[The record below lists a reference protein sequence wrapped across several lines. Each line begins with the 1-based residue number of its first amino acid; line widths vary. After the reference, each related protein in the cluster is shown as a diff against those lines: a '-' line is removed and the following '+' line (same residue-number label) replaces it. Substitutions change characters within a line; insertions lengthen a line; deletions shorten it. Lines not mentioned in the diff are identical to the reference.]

1 MNFDFTEEQL
11 ALQDTVR
18 RFVARDYTFEKRR
31 AIRDAAPGWSREVWQ
46 ALADLGVL
54 AINIDED
61 TAASAM
67 GRRKPGW

>member
-31 AIRDAAPGWSREVWQ
+31 AIRDAAPGLHCVGRGAGAELLRYLLG
-46 ALADLGVL
+46 AAPTPLA
-54 AINIDED
+54 
-61 TAASAM
+61 
-67 GRRKPGW
+67 